1 MKKTDENI
9 ENQLGDL
16 KKGQPFK
23 VPENYFET
31 FADRLMIRIAEEEEA
46 EQSHKKKSLVIFL
59 RPILMVAASILLV
72 MLLFS
77 VPTRR
82 FFSSDNERLAL
93 NQVKVDPLN
102 KVDLTA
108 TDLISY
114 FSEGQ
119 FLLAVSDMKDLETK
133 TLTSES
139 LADYIATNYSEY
151 DIIANN

>member
-9 ENQLGDL
+9 ENQLGDI
-16 KKGQPFK
+16 KKGQPFR

-31 FADRLMIRIAEEEEA
+31 FADRLMFRIAEEGGEL
-46 EQSHKKKSLVIFL
+46 QRKKRSLVIYL

-82 FFSSDNERLAL
+82 FFSSGNDHLAL
-93 NQVKVDPLN
+93 QKAKVDPVN
-102 KVDLTA
+102 KVDFTA

-119 FLLAVSDMKDLETK
+119 FLLAVSDMKDLDNK

>member
-9 ENQLGDL
+9 ENQLGDT
-16 KKGQPFK
+16 KKGQPFR
-23 VPENYFET
+23 VPENYFEA
-31 FADRLMIRIAEEEEA
+31 FADRLMIRIAEEEGELH
-46 EQSHKKKSLVIFL
+46 HKKRLLPIYL
-59 RPILMVAASILLV
+59 RPVLMVAASIVLV

-82 FFSSDNERLAL
+82 FFSSDDDRIAQQQL
-93 NQVKVDPLN
+93 KVDPVN
-102 KVDLTA
+102 RVDFTA

-119 FLLAVSDMKDLETK
+119 FLLAVSDMKDLESK

-139 LADYIATNYSEY
+139 LADYITANYSEY
-151 DIIANN
+151 DLIANN

>member
-9 ENQLGDL
+9 ENQLGDI
-16 KKGQPFK
+16 KKGQPFR

-31 FADRLMIRIAEEEEA
+31 FADRLMIRIAEEGEL
-46 EQSHKKKSLVIFL
+46 HRKKRSLVIYL

-82 FFSSDNERLAL
+82 FISSDNDRLAL
-93 NQVKVDPLN
+93 QQVKVDPVN
-102 KVDLTA
+102 KVDFTA

-119 FLLAVSDMKDLETK
+119 FLLAVSDMKDLDSK
-133 TLTSES
+133 TLNSES
-139 LADYIATNYSEY
+139 LADYIASNYSEY

>member
-1 MKKTDENI
+1 MKKTDGNI
-9 ENQLGDL
+9 ENQLGNI
-16 KKGQPFK
+16 KKGQPFR

-31 FADRLMIRIAEEEEA
+31 FADRLMIRIAEEGGEL
-46 EQSHKKKSLVIFL
+46 HRKKRSLVIYL

-77 VPTRR
+77 VPTSR
-82 FFSSDNERLAL
+82 FFSSD
-93 NQVKVDPLN
+93 
-102 KVDLTA
+102 
-108 TDLISY
+108 

-119 FLLAVSDMKDLETK
+119 FLLAVSDMKDLDNK